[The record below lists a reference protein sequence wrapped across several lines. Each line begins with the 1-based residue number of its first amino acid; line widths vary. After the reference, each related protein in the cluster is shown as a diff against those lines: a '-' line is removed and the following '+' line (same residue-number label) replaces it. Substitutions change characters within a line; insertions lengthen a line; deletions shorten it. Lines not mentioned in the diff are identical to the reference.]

1 MLVILQYVSYI
12 LTLSNWFKCNNQCKG
27 VLATSLDIS
36 QVLGSKP
43 HNHDANPMQVAVTK
57 AKLDMIE
64 LAFV

>member
-1 MLVILQYVSYI
+1 MGVI
-12 LTLSNWFKCNNQCKG
+12 
-27 VLATSLDIS
+27 ATSLDIS

-57 AKLDMIE
+57 AKLDMKE